1 MIARYGIKDW
11 SARIAPLAQRRIP
24 NYAIKNGLRYRYYI
38 SANLNQGGKAKAGSL
53 SRVPAVEIEALV
65 TAAVRKRLGL
75 DSTKRADSKTMR
87 KANAND
93 LIRLS
98 QVVSCGSM

>member
-1 MIARYGIKDW
+1 
-11 SARIAPLAQRRIP
+11 
-24 NYAIKNGLRYRYYI
+24 
-38 SANLNQGGKAKAGSL
+38 
-53 SRVPAVEIEALV
+53 VPAVEIEALD